1 MQGKR
6 ESPWRLRFDL
16 ASARVLLWF
25 AGSGRVGD
33 PTPEVH
39 RYLADRYA
47 RLATY
52 HHGRGHQAAAQRLW
66 DCAEFHHGLAG
77 PDDPPPAVAVAM
89 PGPQR
94 PTFTEAVARWGS
106 DDPRGGAA

>member
-1 MQGKR
+1 MKA
-6 ESPWRLRFDL
+6 ESESAWRLRFDL
-16 ASARVLLWF
+16 LFTRAMLWF
-25 AGSGRVGD
+25 AGAGRTGE

-52 HHGRGHQAAAQRLW
+52 HHGHGHQAAAQRLW
-66 DCAEFHHGLAG
+66 GCAEFHHGLAG

-89 PGPQR
+89 PVPQR
-94 PTFTEAVARWGS
+94 PTFTDAVARWSGG
-106 DDPRGGAA
+106 DPPGGAA